1 MLDPRDYYIDED
13 IAKALA
19 LPPLF
24 FHNPKILQREIDI
37 IFSNSWIFVPQKSAK
52 ELKKDPRPLARVL
65 QEAGSYYEFTL
76 FDSEPLFLQ
85 IDADGNAHCFPNC
98 CPHDNFPL
106 RTDKCGTSKFI
117 KCKQH
122 GRIFSCAGK
131 FITHPGFNKSDYK
144 QMSKNICP
152 DLQELPLTG
161 WGPFFFIAI
170 SEPFTKLQH
179 MPTFPLNSIPDNRVP
194 LKNEE
199 EVVDGNWKQ
208 HVRNY
213 LDYFHITGIHAKSF
227 AKVVDI
233 NSYRTE
239 CNPHSVLQWAY
250 ARDPAHGFEPH
261 ELPRRFQN
269 PNHPEKRV
277 YALWDFIPPNFASN
291 RYPWGYSINAW
302 MPVKNSPVKTRLY
315 RYHYVTNM
323 EKYTEKDGIW
333 KDRDVNQEDLNAMRE
348 ALRGAKSRFARRG
361 TFSPEKEQAA
371 HWFHLWIFN
380 MMFNKY

>member
-1 MLDPRDYYIDED
+1 MLDPRDYYIDEN
-13 IAKALA
+13 ITEALA
-19 LPPLF
+19 LHPST
-24 FHNPKILQREIDI
+24 FHNPEFLQKELDT
-37 IFSNSWIFVPQKSAK
+37 IFSHSWLFVPQRAEK
-52 ELKKDPRPLARVL
+52 EMKKDPRPLAEVL
-65 QEAGSYYEFTL
+65 QEAGSYFEFTL

-85 IDADGNAHCFPNC
+85 IDTDGFAHCFPNC

-131 FITHPGFNKSDYK
+131 FIAHPGFDASNGK
-144 QMSKNICP
+144 QITKGAGSNLK
-152 DLQELPLTG
+152 ELPLTR
-161 WGPFFFIAI
+161 WGPFFFIALG
-170 SEPFTKLQH
+170 EPFAKLQH
-179 MPTFPLNSIPDNRVP
+179 MPTYPLSSIPDNRVP
-194 LKNEE
+194 IGNEE

-213 LDYFHITGIHAKSF
+213 LDYFHIAEIHAKSF

-250 ARDPAHGFEPH
+250 ARNPAHGFDPH
-261 ELPRRFQN
+261 ELPRRFQD

-291 RYPWGYSINAW
+291 RYPWGYSINVW
-302 MPVKNSPVKTRLY
+302 MPIKNNPAQTRLY
-315 RYHYVTNM
+315 RYHYVTDA
-323 EKYTEKDGIW
+323 EKYKKKDEIW
-333 KDRDVNQEDLNAMRE
+333 KDEDVNQEDIDAMRE
-348 ALRGAKSRFARRG
+348 AWRGAKSRFASRG
-361 TFSPEKEQAA
+361 TFSPEKEQAT
-371 HWFHLWIFN
+371 HWFHHWVYE
-380 MMFNKY
+380 MMFEKY